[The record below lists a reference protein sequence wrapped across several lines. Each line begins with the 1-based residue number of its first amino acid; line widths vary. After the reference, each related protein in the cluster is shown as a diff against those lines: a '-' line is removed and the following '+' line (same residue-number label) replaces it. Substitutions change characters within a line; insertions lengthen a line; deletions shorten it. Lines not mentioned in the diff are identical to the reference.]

1 MGCESCGYNDCRR
14 LTKIDVQQCDL
25 LVVGDIPQP
34 REVAHNQVMAGPG
47 RKILDQAFESV
58 GLIGKKIHYVTA
70 VQCCIPKGKGKT
82 IKKDIVNCHETLF
95 KIIEECNP
103 KAVLLLGKV
112 AYQVFVGR
120 AGVKVTEAMG
130 RLVEDN
136 PFDIPV
142 MPVTNPG
149 AILRSP
155 NDYKPFIQMLLKFKK
170 LVFGEE
176 LYDPG
181 VTHWM
186 VLDTEELV
194 DLFLTGISKVPAGSL
209 VGLDI
214 ETTDIDYR
222 TAEFCVMGISYEKNK
237 TWVVPRHMRHRL
249 QEIFDKFKECGL
261 KCVWQNGAYDKKVLW
276 RRRLAVVPIDE
287 DTMLQHYLLDE
298 TSAHDLGYL
307 TKMYLNAEEYKYKMN
322 QNFKAVTLETYDQWF
337 DSLVERVAVDAD
349 LTRQLCIRL
358 GEELDKP
365 ENASLRH
372 LYDVFIIPVDNYL
385 NRLEQN
391 GVLIDEAYLK
401 AVGEDYEKRIEDIL
415 NAVQEEAQWDWDPE
429 QYMKDMGAKSAPEKF
444 NPGSPKQMQWMV
456 FSKLKLKPRVKK
468 GGSTSEDVLDSIENP
483 PKLIELVLKYRGVK
497 KEYSTYVQGLLKRRD
512 VDGRV
517 RAHFNLAG
525 TATGR
530 LSCKEPNLQNLPSYF
545 GVGNIRRACIA
556 QEGYVF
562 AEIDYSG
569 AELRWLAVLSK
580 DENLTR
586 IFVEGINLHDETSRL
601 MYGENFTKQDRMRAK
616 AVNFGIMYGRQA
628 ASFKDEF
635 NITME
640 EAQDLIDRW
649 LNAYPKAKHYLE
661 WCESV
666 VDNGGYLQSPFGN
679 RRRFGLVSNV
689 SRDALHNEAKNMA
702 IQCASSHLLLCCCL
716 QVEEQ
721 LRTRGVRMVNM
732 IHDSVLLE
740 IPADPTTVQWAC
752 QLMGHTMTE
761 MPKQLFRTNV
771 PFSYDVDMGIDW
783 GHLNAY
789 DDDTGKLEL
798 KDSEGNK
805 LKVDFAAWY
814 PQAVKE
820 AEIYSA
826 PWYQELKKNGAL
838 NALANIRKDQ

>member
-1 MGCESCGYNDCRR
+1 MGCESCAYKVCKR
-14 LTKIDVQQCDL
+14 LDKIDIQPCDL

-34 REVAHNQVMAGPG
+34 REVVHNQVMQGPG
-47 RKILDQAFESV
+47 RKILDQAFASV
-58 GLIGKKIHYVTA
+58 GLVGKKIHYVTA
-70 VQCCIPKGKGKT
+70 VQCAIPKGKNKT
-82 IKKDIVNCHETLF
+82 IKKDIVNCHETLLE
-95 KIIEECNP
+95 IIKACNP

-112 AYQVFVGR
+112 AYQVFEGR
-120 AGVKVTEAMG
+120 VSVKVTEAQG
-130 RLVEDN
+130 RLIEGW
-136 PFDIPV
+136 DIPV

-170 LVFGEE
+170 QVFGEE

-181 VTHWM
+181 TTHWM
-186 VLDTEELV
+186 VLDTEELFDIWLNSV
-194 DLFLTGISKVPAGSL
+194 RKLPANTL

-222 TAEFCVMGISYEKNK
+222 TAEFCVMGVSYEKNK
-237 TWVVPRHMRHRL
+237 TLVIPRHMRHRI
-249 QEIFDKFKECGL
+249 QEMFDVFKECDL
-261 KCVWQNGAYDKKVLW
+261 KCVWQNGSYDKKVLW
-276 RRRLAVVPIDE
+276 RRHLANAPIDE

-322 QNFKAVTLETYDQWF
+322 QNFKAVTLETYDTWF

-358 GEELDKP
+358 DEELDKP

-372 LYDVFIIPVDNYL
+372 IYDVFIIPAANYL
-385 NRLEQN
+385 CRLEQN
-391 GVLIDEAYLK
+391 GVLIDEAYLQ
-401 AVGEDYEKRIEDIL
+401 AVGADYEKRLEKILEDI
-415 NAVQEEAQWDWDPE
+415 QDEAQWDWDPE
-429 QYMKDMGAKSAPEKF
+429 QYMKDLGAKSAPEDF

-456 FSKLKLKPRVKK
+456 FNKLKLKPRVKK
-468 GGSTSEDVLDSIENP
+468 GASTSEDVLRSIPDP

-512 VDGRV
+512 TDGRV

-556 QEGYVF
+556 QKGYVY

-586 IFVEGINLHDETSRL
+586 IFVEGINLHDETARL
-601 MYGENFTKQDRMRAK
+601 MYGPNFTAQDRMRAK

-628 ASFKDEF
+628 GSFKDEF
-635 NITME
+635 GISLE

-661 WCESV
+661 WCEQV
-666 VDNGGYLQSPFGN
+666 VDRGGYLQSPFGN
-679 RRRFGLVSNV
+679 RRRFGLVSEV

-702 IQCASSHLLLCCCL
+702 IQCASSHLLICCCL
-716 QVEEQ
+716 QVEETM
-721 LRTRGVRMVNM
+721 RKMGVRMINM

-740 IPADPTTVQWAC
+740 IPADPEIVQRAC

-761 MPKQLFRTNV
+761 MPKKLFGTEV
-771 PFSYDVDMGIDW
+771 PFAYDVDMGLDW

-789 DDDTGKLEL
+789 DDSTGKLKL
-798 KDSEGNK
+798 KDAEGNK
-805 LKVDFAAWY
+805 LSVSFNSWY

-820 AEIYSA
+820 CNYYSA
-826 PWYQELKKNGAL
+826 PWYQELESSGKL
-838 NALANIRKDQ
+838 TELSNIK